1 MFVKVYGYPR
11 DLHVLPHAFPTRRP
25 SDLDKLAAQLTAAG
39 KTVGEALWRL
49 PLGREYDKQIDCD
62 VADMKNSGGGRAGGS
77 ITAAQFLQRLIQ
89 EGKPWA
95 HLDIAGVAW
104 ATKDKPTVP
113 KGGTGFGRRLH
124 EGFGAENF
132 EQN

>member
-25 SDLDKLAAQLTAAG
+25 SDLDKLSTQLTAAG

-62 VADMKNSGGGRAGGS
+62 VADMKNIGGGRAGGS
-77 ITAAQFLQRLIQ
+77 ITAAQFLQRFIQ
-89 EGKPWA
+89 DGTPWA

-104 ATKDKPTVP
+104 ATKEDRQST
-113 KGGTGFGRRLH
+113 RLNSSH
-124 EGFGAENF
+124 
-132 EQN
+132 